1 MDSKMHKTEASRKR
15 PIIGPKRTGRQ
26 FRPRSPP
33 FRPLRGSLKVA
44 AAAPSA
50 EGEDTLMRL
59 RAATL
64 GLFVAVCALAASP
77 GRALDLQLKGK
88 TALVTGST
96 AGIGY
101 ATAEVLLR
109 EGAEVIINARTQA
122 AVDQAA
128 AALKAA
134 TGHAPLEFAG
144 DMSKAEDIARLVRAF
159 PRVDILVNNVGRFV
173 PKPFEQTTDQDWYDT
188 FELNVMSGVRLSR
201 AYLPGM
207 RARNW
212 GRIIFISSESAL
224 QIPVESVQYGM
235 SKAAEIAVARGLAE
249 SVAQTGITVNSI
261 LPGPTQDPKA
271 AAAMAQRFGADRVAQ
286 MTESFFKTRRPT
298 SLLKRFERPDEI
310 ATLVAYVA
318 SPLSSGTT
326 GAALRVDGGVVK
338 SAF

>member
-1 MDSKMHKTEASRKR
+1 MKLGARLLWVS
-15 PIIGPKRTGRQ
+15 
-26 FRPRSPP
+26 
-33 FRPLRGSLKVA
+33 VA
-44 AAAPSA
+44 ACVLVAPA
-50 EGEDTLMRL
+50 
-59 RAATL
+59 
-64 GLFVAVCALAASP
+64 
-77 GRALDLQLKGK
+77 GRAMDLQLKGK
-88 TALVTGST
+88 TALITGST

-101 ATAEVLLR
+101 ATARVLLR
-109 EGAEVIINARTQA
+109 EGATVIINARTQA
-122 AVDQAA
+122 AVDRAA
-128 AALKAA
+128 ASLEAT

-144 DMSKAEDIARLVRAF
+144 DMSKAPDIARLVKAF
-159 PRVDILVNNVGRFV
+159 PRVDILVNNVGRFI

-224 QIPVESVQYGM
+224 QIPVESIEYGM

-249 SVAQTGITVNSI
+249 SVARTGITVNSI
-261 LPGPTQDPKA
+261 LPGPTQDPSVA
-271 AAAMAQRFGADRVAQ
+271 ANLAKRFGAQRVAE
-286 MTESFFKTRRPT
+286 MAANFFKTRRPT
-298 SLLKRFERPDEI
+298 SLIQRFERPDEI